1 MPNTIITSL
10 DGMTPEWFTSLLSD
24 AGILSGGRVEN
35 VELKTFGGGVMTN
48 MVQAKLSYSGAS
60 GAPAS
65 VLVKYPSADEG
76 NLGIARIM
84 GLYELEVRFYRD
96 IAPRLPKMSIPKC
109 YTAQFD
115 DDTGRFVLVI
125 EDLSATTKPGTGL
138 DTLTEQECSA
148 VLRELANFQAPL
160 WNSPMLGEIDWL
172 ADNRRTL
179 GFFDAIPA
187 GLDPYLKR
195 FGSKLDPAHVK
206 LFESVLPHAG
216 QWARSWKAP
225 NVLQHGEFRAANVLF
240 GVAPTAP
247 DVTVLDFQTV
257 RVGPPGVDPAYF
269 LGASLA
275 TEDRR
280 RMEHGLIE
288 QYHRRLVDAGV
299 QGFSWDD
306 CWRSYCE
313 GALYGV
319 FMYVGMAGQVEPSER
334 NDRVILDT
342 SRRLAAM
349 AIDLESDK
357 VAGLA

>member
-1 MPNTIITSL
+1 MTIIITNP
-10 DGMTPEWFTSLLSD
+10 DGMTSEWFTSLLSD
-24 AGILSGGRVEN
+24 AGVLKGGRVES
-35 VELKTFGGGVMTN
+35 VELNAFGGGVMTN

-60 GAPAS
+60 DAPAS

-96 IAPRLPKMSIPKC
+96 IAPRLQKMSIPKC

-115 DDTGRFVLVI
+115 DGTGRFVLVI

-138 DTLTEQECSA
+138 ETLSEKECSA

-172 ADNRRTL
+172 ADNQRTL

-187 GLDPYLKR
+187 GLAPYLER
-195 FGSKLDPAHVK
+195 FGNKLDPEHVK
-206 LFESVLPHAG
+206 LFESVVPQSG

-269 LGASLA
+269 LGASL
-275 TEDRR
+275 TTDDRR
-280 RMEHGLIE
+280 CMERRLIE
-288 QYHRRLVDAGV
+288 SYHRNLVDAGV
-299 QGFSWDD
+299 QRFSWDD

-319 FMYVGMAGQVEPSER
+319 FMYVV
-334 NDRVILDT
+334 
-342 SRRLAAM
+342 LALM
-349 AIDLESDK
+349 EN
-357 VAGLA
+357 